1 MINDEEENTNIV
13 VDNPY
18 EDHCMLNHNNRIEF
32 IKVKEKVLGDN
43 YDNIDMDFDG
53 IDVNSITE
61 NEIENII
68 VKEKNKQ
75 MDDDEIIDYL
85 LNSDVNK
92 DQEVKSDINKISIKL
107 QSYLEKKNK
116 KLETIQEKINEEKN
130 KELTFMP
137 NNANK
142 KKKLRTFQEFINSQK
157 EHIQKV
163 QEKILMIRQQLND
176 DESSNYH
183 CIPIIDNN
191 SRKIFAKNQNQ
202 NVYDRLYNAKKIQCD
217 LLNNSKSTN
226 SIQSCKSSFISK
238 NKEEY
243 LNNLY
248 FDAKKRQERLKE
260 KQAEIDNEMF
270 ALRAKSS
277 INSNKIL
284 YNKFKSQFQS
294 EVNNLLYDDCESITY
309 REYITLLKRINFISD
324 DAPNTQLIN
333 IIYSS
338 LLYDESS
345 KKIMIDHLFIFCLA
359 VLGLLNYYIISSFTG
374 ANGSVDNSMATIKEI
389 DLDTTLSQINN
400 ELAPKITL
408 NKTFGGFDENKNYII
423 TPIQSKY
430 IFNECIEL
438 YHNWKSKV
446 NSVKQRSKSPS
457 FSFLPTTHSM
467 RSLRTEGSLFTHIN
481 QSIARKKALE
491 KGLLEAK
498 LNKERNELNNCTF
511 RPMINRKTP
520 FENNIISLSKFE
532 NRLSENI
539 NEMLYQRGTVT
550 TLNRFD
556 RDKNEVEYERQ
567 MKECTF
573 QPKINND
580 NKRFYTTN
588 NNSMTFS
595 GRQEEDKYIERY
607 RNSRN
612 EREFKNSFL
621 GLRNYDYH
629 SSSNIRNRSVG
640 KMRVNKENMLNK
652 RKLII
657 AIDVGIKK
665 GIKKKLFVYQGDK
678 AEQLAK
684 EFAMENSKNI
694 YFVNYFL

>member
-13 VDNPY
+13 MDSPY
-18 EDHCMLNHNNRIEF
+18 EDNCMLNRNNKIEF

-43 YDNIDMDFDG
+43 YDSIDMDFDG

-61 NEIENII
+61 NEIDNII

-85 LNSDVNK
+85 LNSDLNR

-142 KKKLRTFQEFINSQK
+142 KKKLRTFQEFITSQK
-157 EHIQKV
+157 EHIKKV
-163 QEKILMIRQQLND
+163 QEKIILLRKQINI
-176 DESSNYH
+176 DESSNYYG
-183 CIPIIDNN
+183 IPVIDSN

-202 NVYDRLYNAKKIQCD
+202 NVYDRLYNAKKIQGD

-226 SIQSCKSSFISK
+226 SIQSYKSSFISK
-238 NKEEY
+238 DKEEY

-248 FDAKKRQERLKE
+248 YDAKKRQDRLKE

-270 ALRAKSS
+270 AMRAKSS

-284 YNKFKSQFQS
+284 YNKFKTQFQS

-309 REYITLLKRINFISD
+309 REYITLLKRINFIND
-324 DAPNTQLIN
+324 DSTNMELIN
-333 IIYSS
+333 VIYTS
-338 LLYDESS
+338 LLYEETS
-345 KKIMIDHLFIFCLA
+345 KRIMIDHLFIFCLA

-374 ANGSVDNSMATIKEI
+374 ANVDNSMATIKEI
-389 DLDTTLSQINN
+389 DLDTTLSQINS
-400 ELAPKITL
+400 ELSQKLTL

-423 TPIQSKY
+423 TPMQSKY
-430 IFNECIEL
+430 IFNECIDL
-438 YHNWKSKV
+438 YHNWKSKI
-446 NSVKQRSKSPS
+446 NNVKQRSKSPS

-481 QSIARKKALE
+481 QSLARKKALE
-491 KGLLEAK
+491 KGLMEAK

-511 RPMINRKTP
+511 RPSINRKTP

-532 NRLSENI
+532 NRLSESI

-556 RDKNEVEYERQ
+556 KDRNEVEYEKQ

-573 QPKINND
+573 HPKVNND
-580 NKRFYTTN
+580 NRRFYTTN
-588 NNSMTFS
+588 NNSTVS

-607 RNSRN
+607 RNSRI
-612 EREFKNSFL
+612 EREFRNSFL

-657 AIDVGIKK
+657 AIDVGIRK
-665 GIKKKLFVYQGDK
+665 GVKKKLFVYQGDK

-684 EFAMENSKNI
+684 EFAMENSKIIILYNA
-694 YFVNYFL
+694 YRFG